1 MIHSL
6 VLITLTGAGKYILT
20 NIVAIERER
29 NLRVKPVTVLEFP
42 LALDEAAE
50 E

>member
-1 MIHSL
+1 
-6 VLITLTGAGKYILT
+6 LTGAGKYILT